1 MHQESGHTSF
11 PFSAL
16 TSGFRPKAVR
26 AVFPLLLP
34 ALSTLGDLFHSK
46 ASAYMQLNSLYVH
59 QISFMVHIL
68 VMKEGNRRA
77 DNQ

>member
-16 TSGFRPKAVR
+16 TSAFRPEAVR

-34 ALSTLGDLFHSK
+34 ALSTLGDLFHST
-46 ASAYMQLNSLYVH
+46 ASAYMQLKSLYVH
-59 QISFMVHIL
+59 ENKFMVHIL
-68 VMKEGNRRA
+68 IMKEG
-77 DNQ
+77 